1 MPSARRES
9 ANPLGTK
16 DEETLGEETAHTSL
30 LRLSAWLPVMEDCYR
45 LFLCLS
51 LARLSGGGGHGCALV
66 TVALSWL
73 HTRPGCMEWDCSCW
87 AEQDRQMGRGG
98 EWCGSGAFPE
108 DQ

>member
-16 DEETLGEETAHTSL
+16 DKETLGEETAHTSL

-51 LARLSGGGGHGCALV
+51 LARLSGGGGARVCIGYSGSVLASHEA
-66 TVALSWL
+66 WL
-73 HTRPGCMEWDCSCW
+73 HGVGTGL
-87 AEQDRQMGRGG
+87 
-98 EWCGSGAFPE
+98 
-108 DQ
+108 